1 MSDIAPPRRGLFYG
15 WIVVASTFAVL
26 CVGFGVAYAF
36 NAFFLPLQQA
46 YGATRAETSLV
57 FSIAGFL
64 YFALGAVAGPL
75 ADRWGPRPVVAFGV
89 LVTAAGLAAASQAQ
103 TLWQIYAGYGIG
115 VGIGVGFVYV
125 PAIAAVQKWF
135 VRKRGLASGLAVS
148 GIGAGTLLLPP
159 LAGLVVA
166 EMGWRAAYLVL
177 AIVMLAIGGI
187 AALLLDDQPEAHGVA
202 PDGLPPLPPSA
213 AAAATARSFT
223 FGAAVRSRPFWT
235 LYAAG
240 AVSGLALFVPFVHLT
255 PYATDNGVTLQTAL
269 LLISVIGIGSI
280 VGRFAFGGIADR
292 YGRRIGLT
300 LMFAGLTAM
309 MLWWS
314 VSTQTWALLAFAA
327 LFGAFYGGFV
337 ALIPAMTADYFGVRH
352 VSSII
357 GLLYTSVAFGTLFG
371 PTVAGY
377 AFDLTGSYHFAIL
390 GAAAMMFVAML
401 LMLLAPQPQKWRSEQ
416 P

>member
-1 MSDIAPPRRGLFYG
+1 MSDIAGPRRGVFYG

-64 YFALGAVAGPL
+64 YFALGAISGPL

-89 LVTAAGLAAASQAQ
+89 LVTAAGVAAASQAQ
-103 TLWQIYAGYGIG
+103 TLWQIYAAYGIG
-115 VGIGVGFVYV
+115 VGIGVGFAYV

-166 EMGWRAAYLVL
+166 DMGWRAAYLAL
-177 AIVMLAIGGI
+177 AIIMLAIGGV
-187 AALLLDDQPEAHGVA
+187 AALLLDDQPEAHGVG
-202 PDGLPPLPPSA
+202 PDGMPPQA
-213 AAAATARSFT
+213 QTATATGRSFT
-223 FGAAVRSRPFWT
+223 FAIAIRSRPFWT
-235 LYAAG
+235 LYLACSFA
-240 AVSGLALFVPFVHLT
+240 GLALFVPFVHLT
-255 PYATDNGVTLQTAL
+255 PYATDNGMKLQTAL
-269 LLISVIGIGSI
+269 LLISIIGVGSI

-292 YGRRIGLT
+292 FGRRIGLT

-357 GLLYTSVAFGTLFG
+357 GVLYTSVACGTLFG

-377 AFDLTGSYHFAIL
+377 AFDLTGSYYFAIL
-390 GAAAMMFVAML
+390 GAAAMMFLAAIF
-401 LMLLAPQPQKWRSEQ
+401 MLLAPQPQNWRERQ

>member
-1 MSDIAPPRRGLFYG
+1 MSDIAGPRRGVFYG

-64 YFALGAVAGPL
+64 YFALGAVSGPL

-89 LVTAAGLAAASQAQ
+89 LVTAAGVAAASQAQ
-103 TLWQIYAGYGIG
+103 TLWQIYAAYGIG
-115 VGIGVGFVYV
+115 VGVGVGFAYV

-166 EMGWRAAYLVL
+166 DMGWRAAYLAL
-177 AIVMLAIGGI
+177 AIVMLAIGGV
-187 AALLLDDQPEAHGVA
+187 AALLLDDQPEAHGVG
-202 PDGLPPLPPSA
+202 PDGLPARAQTA

-223 FGAAVRSRPFWT
+223 FAIAIRSRPFWI
-235 LYAAG
+235 LYVACSF
-240 AVSGLALFVPFVHLT
+240 SGLALFVPFVHLT
-255 PYATDNGVTLQTAL
+255 PYATDNGMELQTAL
-269 LLISVIGIGSI
+269 LLISIIGVGSI

-292 YGRRIGLT
+292 FGRRIGLT

-314 VSTQTWALLAFAA
+314 VSIQTWALLAFAA

-357 GLLYTSVAFGTLFG
+357 GVLYTSVACGTLFG

-377 AFDLTGSYHFAIL
+377 AFDLTGSYYFAIL
-390 GAAAMMFVAML
+390 GAAAMMFLAAIF
-401 LMLLAPQPQKWRSEQ
+401 MLLAPQPQKWRERQ